1 MEIPE
6 ETLVLDLSK
15 KPLEHPGV
23 IYSRLHEKIWKT
35 SGIAG
40 TFYLADRWELM
51 GIPWGFSSGSENG
64 LVLSVLKHMGT
75 KRENI
80 QHCCLVN
87 FQKTVPFLLDLRNL
101 KKTPSIFPLI
111 LIQDFFS

>member
-1 MEIPE
+1 MHYSEEIPQTQHIFAVFDPQKTGNSWEIPE

-40 TFYLADRWELM
+40 TFHLADLGGFM
-51 GIPWGFSSGSENG
+51 GFPWGFSFGSSRPI
-64 LVLSVLKHMGT
+64 VLFV
-75 KRENI
+75 
-80 QHCCLVN
+80 
-87 FQKTVPFLLDLRNL
+87 
-101 KKTPSIFPLI
+101 
-111 LIQDFFS
+111 